1 MKADAKS
8 RLCRQTWMSWGV
20 FLAVALLLGASLP
33 AWAQTQTYTWSGY
46 TGAGY
51 NGNWSNTANWTTTVS
66 PVSSTTTSFYINATT
81 ANRVMNQ
88 DVATPF
94 QLSTLVI
101 SSATAGQFTLNGGA
115 LQIYGS
121 AGSTTS
127 SYAISSGTGP
137 SSIGSLQTINNN
149 IQVMSDMMFQA
160 NYASLTLGGNID
172 ITGKNVRFFAANLG
186 GGSPTVIRLNGVIS
200 DSTSTTGNTVY
211 FTGPSSGA
219 TNGAAVY
226 VKGNNSYTGATQIHN
241 VVVYAGNSNAFGA
254 GTSDVAMGV
263 MGGGTTNPAILTDGA
278 GVNISRQIRVMS
290 AAAGNTS
297 NATIGGSTADNSTFS
312 GNIILNRQGSVNT
325 MTAQALIVTA
335 TNSGRVDFTG
345 NVQREAAALS
355 TASDT
360 LTKTGA
366 GIVALSGNA
375 NNYLGT
381 TSVSAGVLLVNGT
394 LVSGGGAVTVGAG
407 ATLGGIGTINRA
419 VTVVDNGVLA
429 AGEMSN
435 SLISQAGT
443 LTLGGDLILNNAS
456 QLNFNL
462 GSLKDLISISGNLT
476 LDGVL
481 NVSQD
486 AGFDVGTYRLMDYT
500 GTLVDNGLTVNLS
513 GFNGVIDTSVANQ
526 INLIV
531 TVPEPSTLALLVGSS
546 LMLLRTGSRRRRA
559 MVLR

>member
-1 MKADAKS
+1 MKADVKS
-8 RLCRQTWMSWGV
+8 TRCGQQQSGWRGF
-20 FLAVALLLGASLP
+20 FLLVALIIGTSGSAM
-33 AWAQTQTYTWSGY
+33 AQTQTYTWSGY
-46 TGAGY
+46 AGAGY
-51 NGNWSNTANWTTTVS
+51 NGNWSNTANWTATVS
-66 PVSSTTTSFYINATT
+66 PVSSSTTSFYINASTN
-81 ANRVMNQ
+81 NRVMNQ

-101 SSATAGQFTLNGGA
+101 SSSPAGQFTMNGGA
-115 LQIYGS
+115 LQIYGT

-127 SYAISSGTGP
+127 SFAISSGTGP
-137 SSIGSLQTINNN
+137 SSVGSVQTINND
-149 IQVMSDMMFQA
+149 IQMMADAMMQA

-172 ITGKNVRFFAANLG
+172 LNGKNIRFHAANLSG
-186 GGSPTVIRLNGVIS
+186 AANPTVVRLNGVIS
-200 DSTSTTGNTVY
+200 DSAGSTANNVY
-211 FTGPSSGA
+211 FTGPNSGSP
-219 TNGAAVY
+219 NGAAIY
-226 VKGNNSYTGATQIHN
+226 VKGNNSYTGTTTIYN
-241 VVVYAGNSNAFGA
+241 VAVYAGNNNAFGS
-254 GTSDVAMGV
+254 GTSDIAMGV
-263 MGGGTTNPAILTDGA
+263 MGGGTTNPTLLTDG

-312 GNIILNRQGSVNT
+312 GNVILNRQGSTNT
-325 MTAQALIVTA
+325 MTAQSLIVTA

-345 NVQREAAALS
+345 NVQREAAALT

-366 GIVALSGNA
+366 GIVALNGAA

-381 TSVSAGVLLVNGT
+381 TSVNEGALLVNGT
-394 LVSGGGAVTVGAG
+394 LASGGGAVSVAAG

-419 VTVVDNGVLA
+419 VTVADNGILS

-435 SLISQAGT
+435 SLISQAGV
-443 LTLGGDLILNNAS
+443 LTLGGDLSLNNAS

-462 GSLKDLISISGNLT
+462 GTLKDLISISGNLT

-486 AGFDVGTYRLMDYT
+486 AGFGVGTYRLFDYA
-500 GTLVDNGLTVNLS
+500 GSLLDNGLTVNLS
-513 GFNGVIDTSVANQ
+513 GFTGTIDTSVANQ

-531 TVPEPSTLALLVGSS
+531 TVPEPSTMVLVVGGSLLLVQLGV
-546 LMLLRTGSRRRRA
+546 RRRRA
-559 MVLR
+559 LC

>member
-1 MKADAKS
+1 
-8 RLCRQTWMSWGV
+8 MSWGV